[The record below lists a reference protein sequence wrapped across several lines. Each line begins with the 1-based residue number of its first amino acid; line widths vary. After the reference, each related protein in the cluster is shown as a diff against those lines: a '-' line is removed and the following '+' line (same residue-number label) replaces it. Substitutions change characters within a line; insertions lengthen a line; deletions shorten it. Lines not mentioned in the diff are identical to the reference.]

1 MFAFSLHKA
10 NSTMLIRRLA
20 AFLVFGI
27 ISLSVSA
34 QSLNWSDTR
43 AQAAEEDKKVLLV
56 FSGSDWCRGC
66 ILFDQQVLQ
75 DSKFQALASDRLAL
89 YKADFPRKK
98 KNKPEQTVIRQNEQ
112 LIQQFNPTGT
122 FPFVLLLNEEDEVL
136 LKAEGTIDR
145 DEFMASI
152 RKATE

>member
-1 MFAFSLHKA
+1 
-10 NSTMLIRRLA
+10 MLTRRLA
-20 AFLVFGI
+20 AFSFFGM
-27 ISLSVSA
+27 ISIGLLG
-34 QSLNWSDTR
+34 QSLTWVETKS
-43 AQAAEEDKKVLLV
+43 QAVAEDKHVLLV

-75 DSKFQALASDRLAL
+75 DSKFQDLAASKLAL

-98 KNKPEQTVIRQNEQ
+98 KNKPTVEVIRQNEK
-112 LIQQFNPTGT
+112 LIQQFNPSGT
-122 FPFVLLLNEEDEVL
+122 FPYVILLNEEEQVI

-145 DEFMASI
+145 DEFMDSI

>member
-1 MFAFSLHKA
+1 M
-10 NSTMLIRRLA
+10 RRLA
-20 AFLVFGI
+20 AIFFFGM
-27 ISLSVSA
+27 ISTSLIGQGLSWSETK
-34 QSLNWSDTR
+34 SLAVD
-43 AQAAEEDKKVLLV
+43 EDKKVLLV

-75 DSKFQALASDRLAL
+75 DAKFQDLATDKLAL

-98 KNKPEQTVIRQNEQ
+98 KNKPELTIIRQNEK
-112 LIQQFNPTGT
+112 LIQQFNPSGT
-122 FPFVLLLNEEDEVL
+122 FPFVLLLNEEEEVL

-145 DEFMASI
+145 DEFMDSI

>member
-1 MFAFSLHKA
+1 
-10 NSTMLIRRLA
+10 MLIRRIA
-20 AFLVFGI
+20 AFLAFGI
-27 ISLSVSA
+27 ISLGAVA
-34 QSLNWSDTR
+34 QSLNWSDTK
-43 AQAAEEDKKVLLV
+43 AKAAEEDKKVLLV

-75 DSKFQALASDRLAL
+75 DSKFQDLASNRLAL

-98 KNKPEQTVIRQNEQ
+98 KNKPEQTVIRQNEK

-136 LKAEGTIDR
+136 LQAEGTIDR
-145 DEFMASI
+145 DEFMESI
-152 RKATE
+152 RRATE

>member
-1 MFAFSLHKA
+1 MQ
-10 NSTMLIRRLA
+10 NTTMLTRRLA
-20 AFLVFGI
+20 AFFLFGI
-27 ISLSVSA
+27 ISTSLYG
-34 QSLNWSDTR
+34 QDLNWSETK
-43 AQAAEEDKKVLLV
+43 ALAIEEDKKILLV

-75 DSKFQALASDRLAL
+75 DTKFQDLAINRLAL

-98 KNKPEQTVIRQNEQ
+98 KNKPEQTIIRQNEK
-112 LIQQFNPTGT
+112 LIQQFNPSGT
-122 FPFVLLLNEEDEVL
+122 FPFVLLLNEEEEVL

-145 DEFMASI
+145 DQFMDSI